1 MSRYFFH
8 ITHDE
13 SWMDDKLGVELP
25 NRTAAWD
32 GAASAC
38 EEFIREFDG
47 QPTTETV
54 LQVEVHDEE
63 GPLFR
68 ISFEAEALR

>member
-1 MSRYFFH
+1 MPRYFFH

-13 SWMDDKLGVELP
+13 SSMDDKVGVELP

-38 EEFIREFDG
+38 EEFIGEFDG

-54 LQVEVHDEE
+54 LQVEVHDQE

-68 ISFEAEALR
+68 ITTRMEVLR